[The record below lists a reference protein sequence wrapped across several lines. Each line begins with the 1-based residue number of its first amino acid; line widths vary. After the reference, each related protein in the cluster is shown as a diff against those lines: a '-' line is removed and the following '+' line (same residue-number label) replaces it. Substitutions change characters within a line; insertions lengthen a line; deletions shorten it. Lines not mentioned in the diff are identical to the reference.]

1 MECIKSKL
9 KWDYE
14 SDASSSDDHKV
25 AVFTEF
31 DAVAWFHISET
42 LPTSL
47 ICLAI

>member
-31 DAVAWFHISET
+31 DAVAWFHIPN
-42 LPTSL
+42 LFGDL
-47 ICLAI
+47 DMK